1 MAGSKLVKIMQDMA
15 KVPSN
20 SATDL
25 LFGKV
30 LSVSPLKIRVDN
42 RFEITSNYIILTS
55 LVQDFNVDMVIDGTT
70 KSCKVKLGLNVGET
84 VLLLR
89 TQDGQKYI
97 IIDRKR

>member
-1 MAGSKLVKIMQDMA
+1 MAGSKLVRVIQDAA
-15 KVPSN
+15 KVPLN

-30 LSVSPLKIRVDN
+30 LSVSPLRIRVDN
-42 RFEITSNYIILTS
+42 RFEITSNHIVLTS
-55 LVQDFNVDMVIDGTT
+55 LVRDFNVDMVIDGAT
-70 KSCKVKLGLNVGET
+70 KPCTIKLGLKVGET

-97 IIDRKR
+97 IIDRTR